1 MPFYRA
7 ECRYTYAGQ
16 QMQNTLYYRD
26 RDPFTGDLVAN
37 AILVG
42 QALNAQFFPA
52 LSPLWPGLMPTS
64 MHWDTWQVM
73 PLDVITFENSLSN
86 PVSVAINVDGQGDQ
100 ECMPPG
106 NIVVLA
112 FLLRTALIT
121 SGLYMPK
128 RSYLAIGPINVNH
141 VDNVGI
147 LESSAQTQYNNL
159 GALFA
164 ENIGTVAGV
173 GGWAPVRY
181 GKGPEPLNLQGF
193 AEVDGCVAR
202 STLSYR
208 KSRQPE

>member
-1 MPFYRA
+1 MGFYRA

-26 RDPFTGDLVAN
+26 RDPFTGDLV
-37 AILVG
+37 V
-42 QALNAQFFPA
+42 QARTLGEKLNEWFFPA

-73 PLDVITFENSLSN
+73 PLEDIGFGNALSN
-86 PVSVAINVDGQGDQ
+86 PVSVAINVDGQGDV

-106 NIVVLA
+106 NVVIFA
-112 FLLRTALIT
+112 FVLRTALIT

-128 RSYLAIGPINVNH
+128 RSYLSIGPINVNY
-141 VDNVGI
+141 VDNVGR
-147 LESSAQTQYNNL
+147 LESVAMTPFNNL
-159 GALFA
+159 AALFA
-164 ENIGTVAGV
+164 GNVGTIAGV

-181 GKGPEPLNLQGF
+181 GQGPAPLSLQGF

-202 STLSYR
+202 QTLSYR